1 MIFFISINIIY
12 LTNNESSGDYNLS
25 DTLFMIK
32 QVGDFSDKDITISAY
47 LQIEK
52 ESSFTRASLRLINCA
67 DILTNVKTIP
77 LYSSLDLNTIYNSY
91 CFFPN
96 ESSIIIKNDKINQI
110 NQRLVIELRL
120 CDKSQ
125 DISCNDVNK
134 ILETMSNASFGLEL
148 LVENNNINHFQRK
161 NPIQSLITNIYVYP
175 FLNYHYQNY
184 SVLI

>member
-1 MIFFISINIIY
+1 
-12 LTNNESSGDYNLS
+12 
-25 DTLFMIK
+25 MIK

-134 ILETMSNASFGLEL
+134 ILET
-148 LVENNNINHFQRK
+148 
-161 NPIQSLITNIYVYP
+161 IQTNTLDIKK
-175 FLNYHYQNY
+175 
-184 SVLI
+184 